1 MNTPIPLSI
10 PIIQPFPQKE
20 QLFDIYS
27 RLLAE
32 RIIFLKGELTEET
45 ANLIVA
51 QLVFL
56 DAEDPEKD
64 ISLFI
69 NSDGGLAT
77 AAITVY
83 DAMKQLRTDI
93 STVCVGTAAAMGA
106 FLLSSGTKGK
116 RYALP
121 HARIRLQQPSGNTA
135 GTAVDIEVAAKEIL
149 YFNETLNQILAEN
162 TGRTQKQIEIDLNRD
177 LFLSAEEA
185 KNYGLIDS
193 IVAKTP

>member
-10 PIIQPFPQKE
+10 PVIQPFPQN
-20 QLFDIYS
+20 QQSFDIYS

-32 RIIFLKGELTEET
+32 RIVFLKGELTEEA

-51 QLVFL
+51 QLLFL

-69 NSDGGLAT
+69 NSSGGLST
-77 AAITVY
+77 AAMTVF
-83 DAMKQLRTDI
+83 DAMKQIRTDI
-93 STVCVGTAAAMGA
+93 CTVCVGTAAAMGA
-106 FLLSSGTKGK
+106 FLLSSGTKSK

-121 HARIRLQQPSGNTA
+121 HARIQLQQPSGNTEGKA
-135 GTAVDIEVAAKEIL
+135 TDIEVAAQEIL
-149 YFNETLNQILAEN
+149 YLKEALNQILAEN
-162 TGRTQKQIEIDLNRD
+162 TGQTQKQIEIDLNRN

-185 KNYGLIDS
+185 KTYGLIDS
-193 IVAKTP
+193 IITKL

>member
-10 PIIQPFPQKE
+10 PVIQPFLHKDQT
-20 QLFDIYS
+20 FDIYS

-32 RIIFLKGELTEET
+32 RIVFLKGELTEEV

-51 QLVFL
+51 QLLFL
-56 DAEDPEKD
+56 DAEDPEKN

-69 NSDGGLAT
+69 NSSGGLAT
-77 AAITVY
+77 AAMTVY

-93 STVCVGTAAAMGA
+93 TTICVGTAAAMGA

-116 RYALP
+116 RYTLP
-121 HARIRLQQPSGNTA
+121 HARIKLQQPSGNTEGNA
-135 GTAVDIEVAAKEIL
+135 TDIEVAAQEIL
-149 YFNETLNQILAEN
+149 YLKETLNQILAEN
-162 TGRTQKQIEIDLNRD
+162 TGKTQKQIEIDLNRN

-193 IVAKTP
+193 IVTKIP

>member
-10 PIIQPFPQKE
+10 PVIQPFLHKDQT
-20 QLFDIYS
+20 FDIYS

-32 RIIFLKGELTEET
+32 RIVFLKGELTEEL

-51 QLVFL
+51 QLLFL

-69 NSDGGLAT
+69 NSSGGLAT
-77 AAITVY
+77 AAMTVY
-83 DAMKQLRTDI
+83 DAMKQLRTNVTTI
-93 STVCVGTAAAMGA
+93 CVGTAAAMGA
-106 FLLSSGTKGK
+106 FLLSSGTKSK

-121 HARIRLQQPSGNTA
+121 HARIKLQQPTGNTEGNA
-135 GTAVDIEVAAKEIL
+135 TDIEVAAQEIL
-149 YFNETLNQILAEN
+149 YLKQTLNQILAEN
-162 TGRTQKQIEIDLNRD
+162 TGKTQKQIEVDLNRN

-185 KNYGLIDS
+185 KEYGLIDN
-193 IVAKTP
+193 IVTKIP

>member
-10 PIIQPFPQKE
+10 PVVQPFPQNE
-20 QLFDIYS
+20 QAFDIYS

-32 RIIFLKGELTEET
+32 RIIFLKGELTEEA

-51 QLVFL
+51 QLLFL

-69 NSDGGLAT
+69 NSSEGSAT
-77 AAITVY
+77 AAVTVY

-116 RYALP
+116 RSALP
-121 HARIRLQQPSGNTA
+121 HARIKLQQPSGNA
-135 GTAVDIEVAAKEIL
+135 QGKAIDLEVAAKEIL
-149 YFNETLNQILAEN
+149 YLSETLNQIFAEN

-185 KNYGLIDS
+185 KNYGLIDN
-193 IVAKTP
+193 IITKTT